1 VTAANLTRMSKTL
14 SLGLAL
20 LLTSCAGAAAP
31 GPMEPSPYE
40 EDDPRARSTDETP
53 AAAPKPAEP
62 VEPTATTAP
71 ALPGPIAGEIS
82 SVVLHDVLAAGP
94 GRFLAGIEVEP
105 VFRQRRFAGWQ
116 IVRFE
121 PADQRIARAPLVA
134 GDIVLAVNAR
144 SIAKPQQLQRVWD
157 ELRTASEL
165 VIAGERS
172 GAAFELRY
180 AIRAAQP

>member
-1 VTAANLTRMSKTL
+1 MLRTLCIAAASTM
-14 SLGLAL
+14 AVAA
-20 LLTSCAGAAAP
+20 CAGAAAP
-31 GPMEPSPYE
+31 GPMAPTAYD
-40 EDDPRARSTDETP
+40 EDDPCAAHAPAPTP
-53 AAAPKPAEP
+53 APAPAAEP
-62 VEPTATTAP
+62 ARADRS
-71 ALPGPIAGEIS
+71 LPPPGSSAGEIERPA
-82 SVVLHDVLAAGP
+82 LHDVLEAGP

-105 VFRQRRFAGWQ
+105 VFREQRFAGWQ

-121 PADQRIARAPLVA
+121 PADPRIARAPLAA

-144 SIAKPQQLQRVWD
+144 SIAKPQQLQRVWED
-157 ELRTASEL
+157 LRTASEL